1 MSDLRAAPVE
11 TDANPMPPGGE
22 VIWLT
27 VAGRAP
33 MRTMIWRPEK
43 AGIENCCG
51 TVLLLNGRTE
61 FIEKYFEVIGEL
73 IQRGFAVASL
83 DWRGQGLSHRALGDQ
98 HCGHID
104 DFATFDRD
112 LGVFLEQIVKPSL
125 PWPLIGLGHSMGGN
139 LLMRLLGREPGLL
152 TCAAFSAPMLGI
164 RFPNALMGM
173 AAALAA
179 HAAVAF
185 GKAESYVPGGGPD
198 MMEGATF
205 AENIVT
211 HDERRFLRTMGI
223 LEAEPDLKLGSPSYG
238 WFKAAL
244 ASCKEVTRPAYLG
257 GISIPVLI
265 AVAGEDVL
273 VDNAAVKRAA
283 DLLPDCRFL
292 EIAGA
297 RHEILME
304 KDAVRARFWEAF
316 DQLTEEAL
324 QGA

>member
-33 MRTMIWRPEK
+33 MRTMIWRPEN
-43 AGIENCCG
+43 AGIETCRG

-73 IQRGFAVASL
+73 IARGFAVASL
-83 DWRGQGLSHRALGDQ
+83 DWRGQGLSYRPLGDRY
-98 HCGHID
+98 CGHID
-104 DFATFDRD
+104 DFAAFDRD

-125 PWPLIGLGHSMGGN
+125 PSPFIGLAHSMGGN

-152 TCAAFSAPMLGI
+152 RGAAFSAPMLGI
-164 RFPNALMGM
+164 RFPNALARLG
-173 AAALAA
+173 ASLLA
-179 HAAVAF
+179 HAAVRM
-185 GKAESYVPGGGPD
+185 GKAQSYVPGGGPD
-198 MMEGATF
+198 MMEGSTF

-211 HDERRFLRTMGI
+211 HDERRFLRTMDI
-223 LEAEPDLKLGSPSYG
+223 LEAEPNLKLGSPSYG
-238 WFKAAL
+238 WLKAAM
-244 ASCKEVTRPAYLG
+244 ASCREVTKPAYLAE
-257 GISIPVLI
+257 ISVPVMI
-265 AVAGEDVL
+265 AVAEEDVL

-283 DLLPDCRFL
+283 ELLPDCRL
-292 EIAGA
+292 VEIAGA

-304 KDAVRARFWEAF
+304 KDAARARFWDAF
-316 DQLTEEAL
+316 DKLTEEVL
-324 QGA
+324 